1 MTVKAPACLKCKYFI
16 SNPKCIGG
24 KAQCKSFVSGIPNNI
39 FYEGGKCGKFH
50 LNTPTK
56 KG

>member
-1 MTVKAPACLKCKYFI
+1 MTVKTPACYKCKYFI

-24 KAQCKSFVSGIPNNI
+24 KAQCKSFVRGIPNNI